1 MATESLLSEFPAVS
15 TEEWERIIRESVSGA
30 EYASRLIWHPE
41 EGLAVRPYYR
51 SEDLGSLTF
60 LGAAPGEFPYV
71 RGNSA
76 TGDWRIREEMDVQD
90 PEEANRAAC
99 RAIAAGAEEIAFV
112 AARIETASD
121 VALLMGNLN
130 EIPIHFENL
139 THSAARLL
147 VERLSK
153 KPHSADISASI
164 DPLADM
170 DFTEEL
176 LRDATTGFRP
186 FQIRAED
193 FQERAAGCIEEIGFA
208 LAAAVDFLAEM
219 RERGFGVGKITNS
232 LSFSFAMGP
241 EFFLQIAKLRA
252 FRMVWAQAVESF
264 GGSHQDAK
272 AAIHARTSRWN
283 TTVYDPHVNILR
295 ATTEAISAILG
306 GAGSILVGPFDDCYR
321 KPEESS
327 RRLARNTQIVL
338 KREALLSRVADP
350 LGGSYLIEALTN
362 AIATKAWKLFQ
373 ELESA
378 GGFRK
383 AKAAGIVDSV
393 LERHVAARDEATA
406 TRRLVLTGTSR
417 FADPAETL
425 PKHADAERIGSIP
438 RAAQGFEQLRIR
450 TERYAAASARLPR
463 ILLAEVGDA
472 KMRTAR
478 SQFAADFF
486 ACAGL
491 ASEIEHFESPE
502 EIAAS
507 EADLIV
513 LCSSDAEY
521 LALASELMP
530 MLKARGSRAGVVIA
544 GNPDN
549 TEQLRALGNAAFIHI
564 RCNAVEVLSAL
575 QRQMG
580 IEG

>member
-1 MATESLLSEFPAVS
+1 MATESLLSEFPTVS

-51 SEDLGSLTF
+51 SEDLGSLAF
-60 LGAAPGEFPYV
+60 LDAAPGEFPYV
-71 RGNSA
+71 RGNGA
-76 TGDWRIREEMDVQD
+76 TGDWRIREEVYVQD

-112 AARIETASD
+112 AARIESSSD
-121 VALLMGNLN
+121 IALLLANLN
-130 EIPIHFENL
+130 EISIHFENVN
-139 THSAARLL
+139 HSGTRILVDRLG
-147 VERLSK
+147 K
-153 KPHSADISASI
+153 KPHSAPISAGI
-164 DPLADM
+164 DPLADL
-170 DFTEEL
+170 DFSAEL
-176 LRDATTGFRP
+176 LRDANSGIRL
-186 FQIRAED
+186 FQIHAEG
-193 FQERAAGCIEEIGFA
+193 FQESAAGCIEEIGFT
-208 LAAAVDFLAEM
+208 LAAVVDFLAAM
-219 RERGFGVGKITNS
+219 QERGFDIGQITDS

-264 GGSHQDAK
+264 GGKEEDAK
-272 AAIHARTSRWN
+272 AVIHARTSRWN

-306 GAGSILVGPFDDCYR
+306 GAGSISIAPFDECFR
-321 KPEESS
+321 HPEESS

-350 LGGSYLIEALTN
+350 LGGSYLIETLTN

-378 GGFRK
+378 GGFRES
-383 AKAAGIVDSV
+383 KAAGIVDSV
-393 LERHVAARDEATA
+393 LERRVMARDEATA
-406 TRRLVLTGTSR
+406 TRRLVLTGTNR

-425 PKHADAERIGSIP
+425 PTHVDAERIGSID
-438 RAAQGFEQLRIR
+438 RSAQGFEQLRIR
-450 TERYAAASARLPR
+450 TERHAAASARLPR
-463 ILLAEVGDA
+463 ILLAEFGDG
-472 KMRTAR
+472 KMRRAR
-478 SQFAADFF
+478 SQFATEFF

-491 ASEIEHFESPE
+491 ASETKFFRSPE
-502 EIAAS
+502 EIAES

-521 LALASELMP
+521 LSVASELIP
-530 MLKARGSRAGVVIA
+530 MLKARGSRAGLVIA
-544 GNPDN
+544 GNPDSA
-549 TEQLRALGNAAFIHI
+549 EQLRALGIHAFIHV

-580 IEG
+580 IED